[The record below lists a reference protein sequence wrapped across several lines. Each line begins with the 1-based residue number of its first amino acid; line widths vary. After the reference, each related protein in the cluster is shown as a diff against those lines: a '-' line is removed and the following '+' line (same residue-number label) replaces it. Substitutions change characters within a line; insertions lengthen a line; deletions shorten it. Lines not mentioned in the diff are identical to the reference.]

1 VTDATFLESARHL
14 GFDLDDMAQARFAA
28 YRRLMIESAAKF
40 SLTNIRDPG
49 AIDRRHFLA
58 ALAEAAA
65 LETRGLLATGARIID
80 VGSGAGLPAMPV
92 KIARP
97 DLDVSLLDANG
108 KRCAFLR
115 AVVEDLGLEGAQVLE
130 GRAEALAHDPNL
142 RESFDLV
149 LARAVAPLPVLVE
162 LTLPFVR
169 TGGHLAATKG
179 AGAQREL
186 AEARRAIDELGGSA
200 AEVFAVPSEG
210 EPGRLVLI
218 AKARPTPH
226 RYPRRTGVPAK
237 RPLV

>member
-1 VTDATFLESARHL
+1 VTGATFGDHARRL
-14 GFDLDDMAQARFAA
+14 RFDLDDVAEARFAT

-40 SLTNIRDPG
+40 SLTNIRDPD
-49 AIDRRHFLA
+49 AIDRRHFLS
-58 ALAEAAA
+58 ALADAAA
-65 LETRGLLATGARIID
+65 LEARGLLPAGARIID
-80 VGSGAGLPAMPV
+80 IGSGAGLPALPV
-92 KIARP
+92 KIAKP

-115 AVVEDLGLEGAQVLE
+115 AVIEDLGLDRARVIE
-130 GRAEALAHDPNL
+130 GRAEALAHEPGL

-186 AEARRAIDELGGSA
+186 AEARRAIDELGGA
-200 AEVFAVPSEG
+200 ASEVVAVPSEG
-210 EPGRLVLI
+210 EPGTLVLV

>member
-1 VTDATFLESARHL
+1 M
-14 GFDLDDMAQARFAA
+14 GFGLDNTAQDRFAA

-40 SLTNIRDPG
+40 SLTNIRDPD

-58 ALAEAAA
+58 ALAEAAM
-65 LETRGLLATGARIID
+65 LEARGLLPIGARIVD
-80 VGSGAGLPAMPV
+80 VGSGAGLPALPV

-115 AVVEDLGLEGAQVLE
+115 TVIEDLGLDDRAQVLE

-142 RESFDLV
+142 RENFDLA
-149 LARAVAPLPVLVE
+149 LARAVAPLPVLLE
-162 LTLPFVR
+162 LTLPFLRV
-169 TGGHLAATKG
+169 GGHLAATKG

-186 AEARRAIDELGGSA
+186 AEARRAIDELGGGAS
-200 AEVFAVPSEG
+200 EVSAVPSEG
-210 EPGRLVLI
+210 EPGTLVLV
-218 AKARPTPH
+218 AKARPTPQ